1 MVMRIKI
8 GIKSLVLLTLV
19 LSVCTSFVA
28 AQKKQTPAKQSIWQ
42 EVKWERW
49 ELKFSIPT
57 DLKETTEIEEDK
69 LIPADENFGET
80 RTFER
85 TGGSNAP
92 RFEMSIDLTNWKGE
106 KIKTEYNSGE
116 VELSPEQMLKLD
128 YIGDSGDVKR
138 ADSPTLEASYL
149 EIDGLTGVFVI
160 RNMVSGAGKIVKPN
174 KKIVVVWGTYRVFK
188 GNVQRIAVSIEGQG
202 KQLGTM
208 KTIINSLK
216 FNL

>member
-1 MVMRIKI
+1 MRIKI

-19 LSVCTSFVA
+19 LSICASPVA
-28 AQKKQTPAKQSIWQ
+28 AQKKQPPAKQSIWQ

-57 DLKETTEIEEDK
+57 DFKETTEIEVDK
-69 LIPADENFGET
+69 PIPADENFGET

-85 TGGSNAP
+85 LGGSTAP
-92 RFEMSIDLTNWKGE
+92 RLDMSVDLTNWKGE
-106 KIKTEYNSGE
+106 KIKTEYNGKE
-116 VELSPEQMLKLD
+116 VELSPEQLLNLD
-128 YIGDSGDVKR
+128 YIGDIGNVKR

-149 EIDGLTGVFVI
+149 EIDGLTGLFVI
-160 RNMVSGAGKIVKPN
+160 RNMASGAGKTVKPN
-174 KKIVVVWGTYRVFK
+174 KKILVIWGTYRVFK

-202 KQLGTM
+202 KQLATM
-208 KTIINSLK
+208 KAIINSLK